1 MIIQVILRHSLNII
15 LITNGHNYFLQAEKF
30 LVTVIKVGVIAVVG
44 GIILA
49 MFSE

>member
-1 MIIQVILRHSLNII
+1 
-15 LITNGHNYFLQAEKF
+15 

-49 MFSE
+49 MFSEWDDEEW